1 MSGGTVGENVD
12 GTDNNTENIVPAISQ
27 QNSLTK
33 SARLSSMEVDNIR
46 EFWNNDIKN
55 KPAADVHQLF
65 RRMFKDMKVDK
76 LRKYIFQSVS

>member
-1 MSGGTVGENVD
+1 MSGGTVGEKVD
-12 GTDNNTENIVPAISQ
+12 GADNNTENIVPAISQ